1 MDTTDD
7 KSEKSE
13 SEEHRDNNDV
23 ARSTMY
29 KRHIFGRQKTRK

>member
-1 MDTTDD
+1 MDITDD

-13 SEEHRDNNDV
+13 SEEHHDNDI

-29 KRHIFGRQKTRK
+29 KRRIFGRQKTCK